1 MALVGVLCDDIAAY
15 GDEFTF
21 DQCIA
26 CSLAGQPRRCHAPT
40 PLLVAM
46 AEAQRDRKDAG
57 VSATMILDC
66 PRKIAL
72 QGQHDWREHPASY
85 WARFRG
91 TLAHAMLEQ
100 YAPPTDAAIIEVRRR
115 KTYTVDGVD
124 IAITGKPDYIDVE
137 RGLLLDYKTT
147 QSLDRAPVKQGK
159 PKPDH
164 EEQINIYADLCDG
177 GARLDTGE
185 IEDIQITAG
194 GIVYMDMK
202 SYRKVP
208 VRIWE
213 PDEREA
219 FIVERLRPL
228 AAFRATGELPPV
240 LTEPG
245 GQRSWKC
252 AHKWCAL
259 REVCDWA

>member
-1 MALVGVLCDDIAAY
+1 MALVGVLCDDMAAY
-15 GDEFTF
+15 GDPFSF

-26 CSLAGQPRRCHAPT
+26 CSMAGTPRRCHAPT

-46 AEAQRDRKDAG
+46 AEAQRDRQDAG

-72 QGQHDWREHPASY
+72 QSQHHWHEHPTSY

-100 YAPPTDAAIIEVRRR
+100 YAPPSDTTVVEVRRR

-124 IAITGKPDYIDVE
+124 IAITGKPDYIDVA

-147 QSLDRAPVKQGK
+147 QNLEHAPVKHGK
-159 PKPDH
+159 PKEGH
-164 EEQINIYADLCDG
+164 EEQLNIYADLCDG

-185 IEDIQITAG
+185 VEDIQIVAG

-208 VRIWE
+208 VRMWD
-213 PDEREA
+213 PDERET

-228 AAFRATGELPPV
+228 AAFYASGELPPILV
-240 LTEPG
+240 DDK

>member
-1 MALVGVLCDDIAAY
+1 MAAY
-15 GDEFTF
+15 GDPFSF

-72 QGQHDWREHPASY
+72 QGQHDWYEHPASY
-85 WARFRG
+85 WERFRG

-100 YAPPTDAAIIEVRRR
+100 YAPPSDAAIVEVRWR

-124 IAITGKPDYIDVE
+124 IAITGKPDYIDTE

-147 QSLDRAPVKQGK
+147 QNLGHAPVKHGK
-159 PKPDH
+159 PKEMH

-185 IEDIQITAG
+185 IEAIQI
-194 GIVYMDMK
+194 K
-202 SYRKVP
+202 
-208 VRIWE
+208 
-213 PDEREA
+213 
-219 FIVERLRPL
+219 VERLRPL
-228 AAFRATGELPPV
+228 AEFYATSTLPPILV
-240 LTEPG
+240 DDK

-259 REVCDWA
+259 REVCDRA